1 MYVIIIGCGQAGSR
15 LARTMSNSKDNIVVL
30 DHEAKA
36 FDVLGDRFNGRT
48 VLGDPMDTKV
58 LERAGIKSADRVY
71 VLTGN
76 DDLNIVVGQISK
88 KIYDVEKVVVQVNS
102 FYKDYLFSRKG
113 LHIINKS
120 KVLLGELKEV

>member
-15 LARTMSNSKDNIVVL
+15 LAKSMSNSKDNIVAI
-30 DHEAKA
+30 DHKVSA

-48 VLGDPMDTKV
+48 VAGDPMDV
-58 LERAGIKSADRVY
+58 SLLERAGIKQADRVY

-76 DDLNIVVGQISK
+76 DDVNLVVGQIAK
-88 KIYDVEKVVVQVNS
+88 KIYDVDKVVVQVNS